1 MDFNSLKKSDL
12 NLDFFRAAQWS
23 LISTLL
29 LLQKRHM
36 LCVF

>member
-1 MDFNSLKKSDL
+1 MDFASLKKSDL

-23 LISTLL
+23 LRSTL
-29 LLQKRHM
+29 LLQKRHV